1 MINYKIANFPE
12 QGKNIIWAS
21 FMVHN
26 RGLVS
31 AAGGNISAR
40 CDDVMLITRTNV
52 SFRTVKNNDLVLCDL
67 QGKVLDSPQ
76 KFKPSKELKFHMGIY
91 VVRQDVNYI
100 IHAHPCYSIIWSM
113 QHKELPLYTESAKM
127 KLGKVPIIPDGVP
140 GSQELANSIVKEVI
154 KSQKDTNA
162 FLLENHGIVVLG
174 KTMEECLNTTELL
187 EDTAKIAVYQELLK
201 SKKD

>member
-1 MINYKIANFPE
+1 MINYKIINFPE

-21 FMVHN
+21 AVVYN

-40 CDDVMLITRTNV
+40 CDDAMLITRTNV
-52 SFRTVKNNDLVLCDL
+52 SFRDVKNIDLVLCNL
-67 QGKVLDSPQ
+67 QGIMLDSSQ
-76 KFKPSKELKFHMGIY
+76 GIKPSKELKFHIGLY
-91 VVRQDVNYI
+91 RVREDVNYI
-100 IHAHPCYSIIWSM
+100 IHVHPCYSILWSM

-127 KLGKVPIIPDGVP
+127 KLGKIPIIPDGVP
-140 GSQELANSIVKEVI
+140 GSQELANSIVKEAI
-154 KSQKDTNA
+154 KAKMETNA
-162 FLLENHGIVVLG
+162 FFLENHGIIVLG

-201 SKKD
+201 YKKG